1 MGIRAFVVDDFE
13 PWRRFAC
20 SVLSRESELEFI
32 GEASNGLVAVQKAQE
47 LQPDLILLDIGL
59 PGLNGLP
66 AARRIREVS
75 PKSRI
80 LFVTENRAEEMV
92 TEAFRIGGRGYVV
105 KSDAGGEL
113 LPAIRAVLRGELFVS
128 ACLGLSKEILT
139 REKIRAKATNDE
151 YSSLCSL
158 MPKQLLRS

>member
-1 MGIRAFVVDDFE
+1 VFVVDDFE

-20 SVLSRESELEFI
+20 SALSREPELEFI
-32 GEASNGLVAVQKAQE
+32 GEALDGLTAVQKAQE

-59 PGLNGLP
+59 PGLNGIP
-66 AARRIREVS
+66 AARRIREFS

-92 TEAFRIGGRGYVV
+92 FEAFRAGGRGYII

-113 LPAIRAVLRGELFVS
+113 LPAIRAVLRGELFAS
-128 ACLGLSKEILT
+128 ACLGLSNKVLPS
-139 REKIRAKATNDE
+139 EKVRAKATDGE
-151 YSSLCSL
+151 YSSLYSL